1 MPVKGILFDLDGVIV
16 DTLHYHFLAWQEM
29 FKRKDGEVKELTVL
43 IHEGRSSKEILPIL
57 IKESGIQIPEEKWND
72 FIEEKRKYYRSIV
85 KVIFYPDAL
94 DTVRKLRKLG
104 IKCALVTACA
114 KKNMEKALT
123 SEQRALFNIIV
134 TGDDIPRA
142 KPNPDPYEIAQTQLG
157 YKKEECLVVE
167 NAPLGIQSAKAAGIR
182 CAVIA
187 TTLPMEYLKGADFYL
202 KKLPDIFKYISLFQN
217 HSEGLQPF

>member
-1 MPVKGILFDLDGVIV
+1 MSIKGILFDLDGVIV

-29 FKRKDGEVKELTVL
+29 FKRKDGEVKELTIL

-57 IKESGIQIPEEKWND
+57 IKESGVQIPEEKWHD

-85 KVIFYPDAL
+85 EIKFYPDAIE
-94 DTVRKLRKLG
+94 TVKRIRDIG

-114 KKNMEKALT
+114 KKNMEKAL
-123 SEQRALFNIIV
+123 SSKQRSLFNIIV

-142 KPNPDPYEIAQTQLG
+142 KPNPDPYEIAQTRLG
-157 YKKEECLVVE
+157 FKKVECLVVE
-167 NAPLGIQSAKAAGIR
+167 NAPLGIQSAKAAGIQ

-202 KKLPDIFKYISLFQN
+202 KKLSDIFKYIS
-217 HSEGLQPF
+217 